1 MPGDVQLVLTKLIK
15 FVVVDVM
22 LLSIFNNTA
31 LFIGVSMPQDRAA
44 KDWIRH
50 RCYLFS
56 AGKEFQLSKE
66 CSVVIFGAKQF
77 KMLLVCFTLKM
88 TALLKAN

>member
-44 KDWIRH
+44 KD
-50 RCYLFS
+50 
-56 AGKEFQLSKE
+56 
-66 CSVVIFGAKQF
+66 
-77 KMLLVCFTLKM
+77 
-88 TALLKAN
+88 